1 MITLIMII
9 LVMGLDHLTKY
20 MAISL
25 KQGDVVIFDKFL
37 KLTYV
42 ENRGAAFGIFENKK
56 IFLMII
62 TLLII
67 AFVIYYVFKSYNQIK
82 NFDKV
87 VYGLLLGGALGNL
100 VDRIFRE
107 YVVDFISIKLP
118 FNYDFPVFNVADIAV
133 VVSCVLIILFNYKGK
148 N

>member
-87 VYGLLLGGALGNL
+87 VYELLLGGALGNL
-100 VDRIFRE
+100 VDRIFRG
-107 YVVDFISIKLP
+107 YVVDFISVKLP

-133 VVSCVLIILFNYKGK
+133 VVSCVLIIFFNFKGK